1 MNISK
6 IINLFYNELI
16 KAFYKRRTYI
26 SFLLITLLIPVIVY
40 AIDYGAISLQNKI
53 YGQMQDS
60 FIFIGSIV
68 NGYLATYLII
78 AILIT
83 HMPFLSTII
92 PSEIISGEYSKGTFR
107 IYLTRPVS
115 RSSVFISKLLVV
127 LLYTTTMMCY
137 FFFYSLFVSYLILGS
152 GELIVFHKGIL
163 LLSNDDIIWRFW
175 LSFAFSNMVMIS
187 VSSLCLLF
195 SSFSKNSVT
204 PIISTISIV
213 FVGTAI
219 SFIPI
224 DIFELINPYLFT
236 GYIDIFLLAFYDPVP
251 YNIFINCFIVCLLW
265 SSLFISVAYY
275 NFTYRDI
282 LE

>member
-1 MNISK
+1 M
-6 IINLFYNELI
+6 INLFYNELI
-16 KAFYKRRTYI
+16 KALYKRRTYI
-26 SFLLITLLIPVIVY
+26 SFILITLLIPVIVY

-107 IYLTRPVS
+107 IYLTRPIS
-115 RSSVFISKLLVV
+115 RSSVFISKMLVV
-127 LLYTTTMMCY
+127 FLYTTTMMCY
-137 FFFYSLFVSYLILGS
+137 FFFYSLFVSCLILGG

-163 LLSNDDIIWRFW
+163 LLSDEDIIWRFW
-175 LSFAFSNMVMIS
+175 LSFAFSNFVMLS
-187 VSSLCLLF
+187 VSSLCLMF

-213 FVGTAI
+213 FIGTAI

-224 DIFELINPYLFT
+224 DIFELIDPYLFT

-251 YNIFINCFIVCLLW
+251 YDIFMNCFIVCTLW
-265 SSLFISVAYY
+265 STLFISIAYY

>member
-1 MNISK
+1 M
-6 IINLFYNELI
+6 INLVHNELI
-16 KAFYKRRTYI
+16 KILFKRRTYI
-26 SFLLITLLIPVIVY
+26 SFILIALLIPALVY
-40 AIDYGAISLQNKI
+40 AIDYGAVSLQNKI

-60 FIFIGSIV
+60 FIFIGSVI
-68 NGYLATYLII
+68 NGYFASYLII
-78 AILIT
+78 AVLIN

-107 IYLTRPVS
+107 LYLTRSIS
-115 RSSVFISKLLVV
+115 RKSVFVAKMLVV
-127 LLYTTTMMCY
+127 LLFTTLTMLF
-137 FFFYSLFVSYLILGS
+137 FFFYTLAVSCLILGG

-163 LLSNDDIIWRFW
+163 LLSDYDVIWRFG
-175 LSFAFSNMVMIS
+175 LGFLFSNFVMIT
-187 VSSLCLLF
+187 VASLCLLF

-213 FVGTAI
+213 FIGAAI

-224 DIFELINPYLFT
+224 DFFEIINPYLFT

-251 YNIFINCFIVCLLW
+251 YDIFINCFIVCLLW
-265 SSLFISVAYY
+265 SILFIGIGYY
-275 NFTYRDI
+275 NFIYRDI

>member
-1 MNISK
+1 M
-6 IINLFYNELI
+6 INLFYNELL

-26 SFLLITLLIPVIVY
+26 SFILISLLIPAIVY
-40 AIDYGAISLQNKI
+40 AIDYGAVSLETKI

-60 FIFIGSIV
+60 FIFIGSII
-68 NGYLATYLII
+68 NGYLSAYLII

-107 IYLTRPVS
+107 IYLTRAIL
-115 RSSVFISKLLVV
+115 RRDVFIAKVFVV
-127 LLYTTTMMCY
+127 FLYTSMMMFY
-137 FFFYSLFVSYLILGS
+137 FFLYSLIISYFILGD

-163 LLSNDDIIWRFW
+163 LLSEDDIIWRFM
-175 LSFAFSNMVMIS
+175 LGFIFSNFVMIT
-187 VSSLCLLF
+187 VASLCLFF

-213 FVGTAI
+213 FVGSAI

-224 DIFELINPYLFT
+224 DIFELIDPYLFT
-236 GYIDIFLLAFYDPVP
+236 GYIDIFLLAFHYPVP
-251 YNIFINCFIVCLLW
+251 NEIFINCFLVCFSW
-265 SSLFISVAYY
+265 SFLFILMAYF
-275 NFTYRDI
+275 NFTNRDI

>member
-1 MNISK
+1 M
-6 IINLFYNELI
+6 INLFYNELI
-16 KAFYKRRTYI
+16 KALFKRRTYI
-26 SFLLITLLIPVIVY
+26 SFILITLLIPAVVY
-40 AIDYGAISLQNKI
+40 AIDYGAVSLETKI

-60 FIFIGSIV
+60 FIFIGSII
-68 NGYLATYLII
+68 NGYLSAYLII

-107 IYLTRPVS
+107 IYLTRS
-115 RSSVFISKLLVV
+115 ILRRDVFISKLLVV
-127 LLYTTTMMCY
+127 FLYTTLMMFY
-137 FFFYSLFVSYLILGS
+137 FFFYSLFISNLILGN

-163 LLSNDDIIWRFW
+163 LLSEDDVLWRFF
-175 LSFAFSNMVMIS
+175 LGFIFSNFVMVT
-187 VSSLCLLF
+187 VSSLCLFF

-213 FVGTAI
+213 FIGSAI

-224 DIFELINPYLFT
+224 DIFELIDPYLFT
-236 GYIDIFLLAFYDPVP
+236 GYIDIFLLAFHDPIP
-251 YNIFINCFIVCLLW
+251 YNIFIDCFSVCFSW
-265 SSLFISVAYY
+265 SFIFIIMAYY

>member
-1 MNISK
+1 
-6 IINLFYNELI
+6 
-16 KAFYKRRTYI
+16 
-26 SFLLITLLIPVIVY
+26 
-40 AIDYGAISLQNKI
+40 
-53 YGQMQDS
+53 MQDS

-107 IYLTRPVS
+107 IYLTRPIS
-115 RSSVFISKLLVV
+115 RSSVVISKMLVV
-127 LLYTTTMMCY
+127 FLYTTTMMCY
-137 FFFYSLFVSYLILGS
+137 FFFYSLFISYLILGG

-163 LLSNDDIIWRFW
+163 LLSDEDIIWRFW
-175 LSFAFSNMVMIS
+175 LSFAFSNFVMLS
-187 VSSLCLLF
+187 VASLCLMF

-213 FVGTAI
+213 FIGTAI

-224 DIFELINPYLFT
+224 DVFELIDPYLFT

-251 YNIFINCFIVCLLW
+251 YDIFMNCFIVCALL
-265 SSLFISVAYY
+265 STLFISIAYY

>member
-1 MNISK
+1 M
-6 IINLFYNELI
+6 INLFYNELI
-16 KAFYKRRTYI
+16 KALYKRRTYI
-26 SFLLITLLIPVIVY
+26 SFILITLLIPVIVY

-60 FIFIGSIV
+60 FIFIGSII

-107 IYLTRPVS
+107 IYLTRPIS
-115 RSSVFISKLLVV
+115 RSSVFISKMLVV
-127 LLYTTTMMCY
+127 FLYTTTMMCY
-137 FFFYSLFVSYLILGS
+137 FFFYSLFVSYLILGG

-163 LLSNDDIIWRFW
+163 LLSDEDIIWRFW
-175 LSFAFSNMVMIS
+175 LSFAFSNLVMIS

-213 FVGTAI
+213 FIGTAI

-224 DIFELINPYLFT
+224 DIFELIDPYLFT

-251 YNIFINCFIVCLLW
+251 YDIFIDCFVVCFLW
-265 SSLFISVAYY
+265 STLFISIAYY

>member
-1 MNISK
+1 M
-6 IINLFYNELI
+6 INLISNEMVKVI
-16 KAFYKRRTYI
+16 YKRRTYI
-26 SFLLITLLIPVIVY
+26 SFFLITFLIPAIVY
-40 AIDYGAISLQNKI
+40 AIDYGAMSLQNRI

-60 FIFIGSIV
+60 FIFIGSVV
-68 NGYLATYLII
+68 NGNLASYLII

-107 IYLTRPVS
+107 LYLTRPIS
-115 RSSVFISKLLVV
+115 RSNVFFSKLFIVY
-127 LLYTTTMMCY
+127 LYTIAMMFY
-137 FFFYSLFVSYLILGS
+137 FFFYSLIISYLMLGN

-163 LLSNDDIIWRFW
+163 LLSEDDVVWRFF
-175 LSFAFSNMVMIS
+175 LGFIFSSLVMIS
-187 VSSLCLLF
+187 ISSLCLLF

-213 FVGTAI
+213 FIGTAI

-224 DIFELINPYLFT
+224 DIFELIDPFLFT
-236 GYIDIFLLAFYDPVP
+236 GYIDIFLLAFYDPIPIESFV
-251 YNIFINCFIVCLLW
+251 NCLIICSFWAIFFILIAFYQF
-265 SSLFISVAYY
+265 S
-275 NFTYRDI
+275 YRDI